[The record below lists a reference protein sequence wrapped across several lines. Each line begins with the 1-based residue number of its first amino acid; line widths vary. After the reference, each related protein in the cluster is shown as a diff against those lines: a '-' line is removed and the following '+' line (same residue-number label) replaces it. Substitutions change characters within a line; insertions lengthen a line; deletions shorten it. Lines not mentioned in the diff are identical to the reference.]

1 MSGCIW
7 CGKAT
12 RNGRPLCSTSC
23 ERAFGATAITYSLLR
38 ISTGDLD
45 IDSMRD
51 RVSVALKEMGDRCS
65 GLQSSPARPDF
76 ITNYWTEFGE
86 TRCASRLRLHEIG
99 PRLDATDPQS
109 SGPARIPCERM

>member
-1 MSGCIW
+1 MWREAAMSGCIW

-86 TRCASRLRLHEIG
+86 TRCVPVG
-99 PRLDATDPQS
+99 
-109 SGPARIPCERM
+109 